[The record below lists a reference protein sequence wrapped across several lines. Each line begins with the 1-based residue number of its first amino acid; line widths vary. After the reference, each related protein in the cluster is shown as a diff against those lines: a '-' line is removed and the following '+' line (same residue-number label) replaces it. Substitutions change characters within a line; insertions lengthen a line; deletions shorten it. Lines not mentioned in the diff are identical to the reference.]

1 MTEGQ
6 RPEVTGELLC
16 QRYRLQELVGR
27 GAAAAVYR
35 AVDEALGRQVALKV
49 FAREGGEPELLAR
62 QEAEIR
68 ILASLIHPS
77 LVTMFDAGT
86 DPAMARSFVVME
98 YVGGPDLRRHLRTDS
113 MAAADIAVLGAD
125 VACALDY
132 VHSRGVIHRDI
143 KPGNVLLYNPRP
155 GDAPAPWRAK
165 LTDFG
170 IARVL
175 EEEHLTGT
183 GRMVG
188 TAAYLSPE
196 QALGE
201 PLDGASDVYSLGLVL
216 LECFTH
222 RVEFP
227 GSQIESGVARIHR
240 NPAIPDTIG
249 PEWKALLTSMTAR
262 LPADRPSARDAAAVL
277 QQLATASES
286 KVRAEALVR
295 ADVVPSPGVG
305 SAPRPPIPA
314 HQPTVALAARRNTG
328 KRARRAMVA
337 SMAAVILACGTS
349 ATLGGSSPDGQAAP
363 DRPAVPVLNN
373 PLDFH
378 LRQLEAA
385 LQPSAAILPI
395 LDQVRQAI
403 TGDNPQA
410 ALTQLDRLERAAT
423 DEAARNGLTFEQY
436 RDITTAV
443 RLVRNDLQ
451 TLIAAS
457 AKPPVQAVPVA
468 PQPVPAAAPEN
479 IPAVNPEPAPTVVV
493 ENPSPAA
500 APGTGDDA
508 PQQAQVAA
516 GNSATNG
523 AGGDMKA
530 KPDKANNQGG
540 SKGNN
545 R

>member
-16 QRYRLQELVGR
+16 GRYRLQKLVGR

-35 AVDEALGRQVALKV
+35 AFDEALGREVALKV
-49 FAREGGEPELLAR
+49 FSREGGEPELLAR

-86 DPAMARSFVVME
+86 DPAMERSFVVME
-98 YVGGPDLRRHLRTDS
+98 YVAGPDLRRLLRTDS
-113 MAAADIAVLGAD
+113 MAAAGIAVLGAD
-125 VACALDY
+125 VACALDH

-143 KPGNVLLYNPRP
+143 KPGNVLLHNPRP
-155 GDAPAPWRAK
+155 RDTQAPWRAK

-240 NPAIPDTIG
+240 NPAIPDSIG

-262 LPADRPSARDAAAVL
+262 HPADRPSARDAAAVL

-286 KVRAEALVR
+286 KVRAEALVK
-295 ADVVPSPGVG
+295 ADVVPSPAMG
-305 SAPRPPIPA
+305 SAPPPPIPS
-314 HQPTVALAARRNTG
+314 HQPKVALAARRKIG
-328 KRARRAMVA
+328 KRARRAIVA

-349 ATLGGSSPDGQAAP
+349 ATFGGSSPDGQATP
-363 DRPAVPVLNN
+363 NRPAVPVENN

-378 LRQLEAA
+378 LGRLEAA

-403 TGDNPQA
+403 TADDPQA
-410 ALTQLDRLERAAT
+410 ALAQLDRLKRAAT

-436 RDITTAV
+436 RDITAAV
-443 RLVRNDLQ
+443 LLVRTDLQ

-457 AKPPVQAVPVA
+457 AKPPVQAVPTA
-468 PQPVPAAAPEN
+468 AQPAPAAGPEN
-479 IPAVNPEPAPTVVV
+479 IPAVNPEPAPAVV

-508 PQQAQVAA
+508 PQQAQVATD
-516 GNSATNG
+516 NSTTTG
-523 AGGDMKA
+523 AGGALKA
-530 KPDKANNQGG
+530 KPDKANNQGAGKG
-540 SKGNN
+540 SN